1 MARPA
6 NTRPPFSGDPR
17 RSQCSGVHTPHIS
30 YPPGYRIASRPRGP
44 YARVLLWCW
53 REVTSKCVAQRPSAL
68 PPCPLL
74 PPFPPLRCLPF
85 GPLCSA
91 PPPPTVLASMAPKAA
106 LPALCA
112 GLPVYTMLAEGLF
125 GPPCRGAVF
134 RFGIKSAVTLPV
146 CFPRPW
152 TICTLGGFFQAI
164 VALGA
169 RTLPKPRTRSLSPGK
184 CEKAALTCRSSAT

>member
-1 MARPA
+1 MRGSATQCPTALSPA
-6 NTRPPFSGDPR
+6 ST
-17 RSQCSGVHTPHIS
+17 I
-30 YPPGYRIASRPRGP
+30 
-44 YARVLLWCW
+44 
-53 REVTSKCVAQRPSAL
+53 
-68 PPCPLL
+68 
-74 PPFPPLRCLPF
+74 PPLALSSLWPSLFC
-85 GPLCSA
+85 A
-91 PPPPTVLASMAPKAA
+91 PPPTVQASMAPKAA

-112 GLPVYTMLAEGLF
+112 GLPVYTMLTEGLF

-184 CEKAALTCRSSAT
+184 SEKAALTCRSSAT